1 MPFNLKNTGISVT
14 IIRISGWNW
23 RNCVLIDLIES
34 FWNWKDRREIFILFY
49 KEISFFFFFLFV
61 LWIKIGE
68 IEFICRGGM
77 HGGALLDSTNFQ
89 NDSSCGEPFL
99 YLQAFSLC
107 WLNGANDRAGVN
119 SSLLLIWQIP
129 LGGSEIAIEQTW
141 KKIHPLTCL
150 RTNSGFNTLPFL
162 YL

>member
-1 MPFNLKNTGISVT
+1 MNINDKENNKNEIENKEICFNGINRNFLKERKI
-14 IIRISGWNW
+14 
-23 RNCVLIDLIES
+23 
-34 FWNWKDRREIFILFY
+34 DRRVKYNFY
-49 KEISFFFFFLFV
+49 FTLQRRFLFFFFFFV
-61 LWIKIGE
+61 NKDRRDWI
-68 IEFICRGGM
+68 
-77 HGGALLDSTNFQ
+77 
-89 NDSSCGEPFL
+89 
-99 YLQAFSLC
+99 YLSWKNAWRMEEHFWTARIFRMVRLAANHSFTWAFSLC
-107 WLNGANDRAGVN
+107 WLNGPNDRARVN